1 MSVWTDIHTF
11 VAVVLLLFLANFIIK
26 VVQDSI
32 ASRRKLSSEEGFED
46 TATDTDSSKDSSLY
60 TWITDSQ
67 TIYDDF
73 YAGIYDQLSNQTE
86 RTKAKLAILKDIWEK
101 ETPMSNWAVLDVG
114 CGTGHA
120 AVELAKMGAGRVV
133 GLDNSS
139 AMIEYAQTVVEPQAK
154 LNSTQ
159 SEALVWRIDTLL
171 NPSACSAGEFT
182 HSICFYFSFY
192 YIQDQEQ
199 FFRTM
204 NLWTKPS
211 GKLCIDVVNKYKFD
225 PILESASPF
234 IAFSVQKYSKE
245 RIMKSKVAFDKFDY
259 EAEFTLTDPKAEFYE
274 TFRFKSGHVRRQ
286 KHQFLMPT
294 IEKIVQM
301 AKLGGWKYIGY
312 QDLNTVGFEYSYLL
326 TFEKS

>member
-1 MSVWTDIHTF
+1 MSVWTDVHTF
-11 VAVVLLLFLANFIIK
+11 VAVVLLLFVANFILK
-26 VVQDSI
+26 LVQDSI
-32 ASRRKLSSEEGFED
+32 ASRSKLSSEGFED
-46 TATDTDSSKDSSLY
+46 KDASGTSNDSSLY
-60 TWITDSQ
+60 TWMTDPQ
-67 TIYDDF
+67 LIYDEF

-101 ETPMSNWAVLDVG
+101 ETPMKNWSLLDVG

-120 AVELAKMGAGRVV
+120 AVSLAKLGVGRVV
-133 GLDNSS
+133 GLDNSP
-139 AMIEYAQTVVEPQAK
+139 AMIHYAETVVEPEAK
-154 LNSTQ
+154 LDKSQ
-159 SEALVWRIDTLL
+159 SEALIWRTDTIL

-192 YIQDQEQ
+192 YIHDQEQ

-204 NLWTKPS
+204 NLWTKPG

-234 IAFSVQKYSKE
+234 VAFSIQKYSKE
-245 RIMKSKVAFDKFDY
+245 RVMKSKVAFDKFDY
-259 EAEFTLTDPKAEFYE
+259 EAEFTLSDPKAEFYE

-286 KHQFLMPT
+286 KHEFLMPT
-294 IEKIVQM
+294 LEKVVQM